1 MTSPDDHPFDRSTDP
16 SRAPFSGKVSLDHG
30 IASLGMGLLVGA
42 RFPLL
47 ALLLG
52 VSAAQALRPLFY
64 GVCLAAGLVIGA
76 TGLSVAEWAVGQ
88 DGLADPGRR
97 PSGPPR
103 DSRGP
108 SRASRDD
115 GYEVVARSQPQ
126 NTYCPAWVAA
136 RGTHTIS
143 DRGLTRTDIRPP
155 SPSGSPSASLGWGGS
170 ATTSTAAAL

>member
-16 SRAPFSGKVSLDHG
+16 SRAPFSGKVSLDFG

-76 TGLSVAEWAVGQ
+76 AGWL
-88 DGLADPGRR
+88 LGRR
-97 PSGPPR
+97 IVGRRVGRLAARTAWLTQVVAPAAHRGIAEAQAGPAATTATRWWP
-103 DSRGP
+103 GP
-108 SRASRDD
+108 SPRTLI
-115 GYEVVARSQPQ
+115 AR
-126 NTYCPAWVAA
+126 
-136 RGTHTIS
+136 
-143 DRGLTRTDIRPP
+143 
-155 SPSGSPSASLGWGGS
+155 LGWPLAGRTRS
-170 ATTSTAAAL
+170 ATGA